1 MLPEEHLWISIDL
14 CGSDCLLIGGIYRS
28 PSSNICDSTKSLCDL
43 LQSVVGHS
51 SHLLIC
57 GDFNYSDINWS
68 DPLDPIPN
76 TAHSQ
81 LFIDTFQDLFLYQ
94 HVDEPTR
101 YSLSATP
108 HTLDLVFTNEE
119 NMVTNLY
126 YLPGLGN
133 SDHSSHHYNF
143 NRTDFL
149 GMRNW
154 LSSFD
159 WAADFDSTDVP
170 SSQCIKKSH

>member
-1 MLPEEHLWISIDL
+1 MVVTV
-14 CGSDCLLIGGIYRS
+14 CLLEASIVAHPVIFAIVLSLSVICFNLLLGI
-28 PSSNICDSTKSLCDL
+28 
-43 LQSVVGHS
+43 S

-68 DPLDPIPN
+68 NPLDPIPN

-94 HVDEPTR
+94 HVDAPTR
-101 YSLSATP
+101 HSLSATP

-133 SDHSSHHYNF
+133 SDHVC
-143 NRTDFL
+143 
-149 GMRNW
+149 M
-154 LSSFD
+154 
-159 WAADFDSTDVP
+159 STF
-170 SSQCIKKSH
+170 

>member
-1 MLPEEHLWISIDL
+1 MRGICIYTSHHLKAVEVHFLTAAFEEHLWISIDL
-14 CGSDCLLIGGIYRS
+14 CGGDRLLIGGIYRS
-28 PSSNICDSTKSLCDL
+28 PSGNIHASTKSLCDL
-43 LQSVVGHS
+43 LQSVVGCS
-51 SHLLIC
+51 SHLLNC

-68 DPLDPIPN
+68 NSLDPIPN
-76 TAHSQ
+76 IAHSR
-81 LFIDTFQDLFLYQ
+81 LFVDTFQDLFLYQ

-133 SDHSSHHYNF
+133 SDHVAMPPF
-143 NRTDFL
+143 
-149 GMRNW
+149 
-154 LSSFD
+154 
-159 WAADFDSTDVP
+159 
-170 SSQCIKKSH
+170 

>member
-1 MLPEEHLWISIDL
+1 MNGNYEYGKENWLRFWNNDL

-28 PSSNICDSTKSLCDL
+28 PSCNICNSTKSLCDL

-94 HVDEPTR
+94 HVVEPTR
-101 YSLSATP
+101 HSLSATP
-108 HTLDLVFTNEE
+108 HTLDL
-119 NMVTNLY
+119 
-126 YLPGLGN
+126 YLLMK
-133 SDHSSHHYNF
+133 
-143 NRTDFL
+143 RI
-149 GMRNW
+149 W
-154 LSSFD
+154 
-159 WAADFDSTDVP
+159 
-170 SSQCIKKSH
+170 